1 MAISTD
7 KKKKL
12 AGVMAGIN
20 KKFGGST
27 VNFVTDIKDELEIK
41 YYQTPSHEFNS
52 MLGGGLARGKIV
64 ELYGENSSGKT
75 SMIIETIAH
84 NQKNDPEWVAGWF
97 ETEGSIDPEQ
107 LQAFGVDMDRL
118 VYWDQKDVGAEQ
130 GFDILRSLVSS
141 GEFDLI
147 AVNSVAG
154 LCPSKEVEDEMDK
167 ANIALTARMLSKLF
181 RVITGAADKNG
192 TTLVFVNQ
200 IRANVGVMFGN
211 PETTTG
217 GKALAFYASQRVGMR
232 RVKLDKA
239 DPITDDQGLKVRCR
253 TQKNR
258 YAKGNPYKV
267 CDYIAIYGE
276 GIDSISELPDI
287 LEREGILSKSGS
299 WYYWKDEQGNNVVH
313 SGQECKWRSRSVL
326 VEDLKA
332 NESLRSELEEEI
344 KKLQLSGKAG
354 VCVSAQEMSE
364 IEKANKELEELVGDM
379 ETPE

>member
-1 MAISTD
+1 MAISAD

-20 KKFGGST
+20 KKFGGAT
-27 VNFVTDIKDELEIK
+27 VNFVSDIQDELAIK
-41 YYQTPSHEFNS
+41 YYPTPSHEFNT
-52 MLGGGLARGKIV
+52 MLGGGMARGKIV

-75 SMIIETIAH
+75 SMAIETIAH
-84 NQKNDPEWVAGWF
+84 NQKLDPNFTAGWF

-107 LQAFGVDMDRL
+107 LEAFGVDMDRL

-141 GEFDLI
+141 GEFDMI
-147 AVNSVAG
+147 ICNSVAG
-154 LCPSKEVEDEMDK
+154 LCPTKEVEDEMDK

-181 RVITGAADKNG
+181 RVITGAADKHG
-192 TTLVFVNQ
+192 TSLVFINQ
-200 IRANVGVMFGN
+200 IRANVGVLFGN

-232 RVKLDKA
+232 RVKLEKA
-239 DPITDDQGLKVRCR
+239 DPITEDEGLKVRCR

-267 CDYIAIYGE
+267 CDYIAIYGV
-276 GIDSISELPDI
+276 GIDSVSELPDI

-299 WYYWKDEQGNNVVH
+299 WYYWKDDNGDNKVFD
-313 SGQECKWRSRSVL
+313 GQECKWRSRSVL
-326 VEDLKA
+326 VE
-332 NESLRSELEEEI
+332 ELRDNDALRTELEEAI
-344 KKLQLSGKAG
+344 KKLQTSGKAG
-354 VCVSAQEMSE
+354 VSVSAEEIQE
-364 IEKANKELEELVGDM
+364 IEQSNKELENLM
-379 ETPE
+379 EATEEI